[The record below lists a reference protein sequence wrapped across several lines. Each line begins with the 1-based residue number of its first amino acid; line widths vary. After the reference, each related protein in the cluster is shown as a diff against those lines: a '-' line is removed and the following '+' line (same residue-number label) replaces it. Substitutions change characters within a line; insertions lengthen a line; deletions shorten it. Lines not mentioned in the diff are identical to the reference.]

1 MRLLTHNMLAS
12 NARGAVT
19 GYPLKL
25 QVVKWSTK
33 EVEPNPEFLRGM
45 LPKIDWP
52 ALVAAT
58 QALGLPELLPEAPP
72 TDAELSA
79 EGAAADEGSALRRLH
94 RALLEIH
101 IEEGALVCPDT
112 DRCFPISRG
121 VPNMLL
127 HEDEVRN

>member
-1 MRLLTHNMLAS
+1 MLAS

-25 QVVKWSTK
+25 QAVKWSTK
-33 EVEPNPEFLRGM
+33 EVEPNPYFLRGI
-45 LPKIDWP
+45 LPKLDWP

-58 QALGLPELLPEAPP
+58 HDLGLPELLPEAPP

-79 EGAAADEGSALRRLH
+79 EGAADEEGSALRRLH

-112 DRCFPISRG
+112 ERCFPISRG